1 MITRDRSKDID
12 RETCQTIVIEILA
25 NDTVYNGTTEVN
37 MTILD
42 VNDNTPTFQ
51 EHTSIVYLLENNGT
65 NQTLRYNNTFIADL
79 NATDIDEG
87 PNAELTY
94 KLINSDE
101 KFQIDSS
108 TVSYYVDVTVI
119 ISLMMS

>member
-1 MITRDRSKDID
+1 LITRNRSKDID

-25 NDTVYNGTTEVN
+25 NDTVYNGTTEVD

-51 EHTSIVYLLENNGT
+51 EHTYIVYLLENNGT
-65 NQTLRYNNTFIADL
+65 NPTLCYDKKFIADL

-94 KLINSDE
+94 KLINSDS
-101 KFQIDSS
+101 KFQINSS

>member
-1 MITRDRSKDID
+1 
-12 RETCQTIVIEILA
+12 
-25 NDTVYNGTTEVN
+25 

-42 VNDNTPTFQ
+42 VNDNTPNFQ

-65 NQTLRYNNTFIADL
+65 NKSLRYDNTFIADL
-79 NATDIDEG
+79 NATDRDEG

-94 KLINSDE
+94 HFNNSE
-101 KFQIDSS
+101 NKFQINTS
-108 TVSYYVDVTVI
+108 TVSYYIDVTVV

>member
-1 MITRDRSKDID
+1 MD
-12 RETCQTIVIEILA
+12 
-25 NDTVYNGTTEVN
+25 

-65 NQTLRYNNTFIADL
+65 NQTPCYNNTFIADL

-94 KLINSDE
+94 KLINSDN

>member
-1 MITRDRSKDID
+1 MITRDRSNDID

-25 NDTVYNGTTEVN
+25 NDTVYNGTTEVD

-51 EHTSIVYLLENNGT
+51 EHTYIVYLLENNGT
-65 NQTLRYNNTFIADL
+65 NQTLCYHNRFIADL

-94 KLINSDE
+94 KLINSE
-101 KFQIDSS
+101 QHFQINSS

>member
-1 MITRDRSKDID
+1 LITRYWSKDID
-12 RETCQTIVIEILA
+12 RETCQAIVIEILA
-25 NDTVYNGTTEVN
+25 NDTVYNGTTEVD

-65 NQTLRYNNTFIADL
+65 DQSLRYDNTFIADL
-79 NATDIDEG
+79 NANDIDEG

-94 KLINSDE
+94 KLINNYN
-101 KFQIDSS
+101 KFQIDSF
-108 TVSYYVDVTVI
+108 TVSYYVDVAVV